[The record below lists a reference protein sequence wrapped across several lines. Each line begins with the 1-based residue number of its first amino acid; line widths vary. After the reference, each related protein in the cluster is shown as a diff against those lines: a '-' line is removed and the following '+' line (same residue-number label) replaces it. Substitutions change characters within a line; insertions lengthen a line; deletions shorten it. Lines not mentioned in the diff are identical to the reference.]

1 MRLENDFSVPAAMDE
16 AWNLLLDV
24 PRVAPC
30 MPGTQLVGAD
40 GPDRWKALMKVKMGP
55 MNLVFDLN
63 VALSSV
69 DAKSHAVRM
78 DVHGVEQKGRGD
90 ARAQILSSLA
100 GEGEATRVRVESDVV
115 LSGRMA
121 QFASGIVEQVGAQ
134 MTDQFAANL
143 RAELGSPD
151 APRPAPAPAPQ
162 AQPIAA
168 RAPAPV
174 EPVRVDAMVGNAF
187 LRAVKSFFARLLGR
201 GGAR

>member
-1 MRLENDFSVPAAMDE
+1 
-16 AWNLLLDV
+16 
-24 PRVAPC
+24 
-30 MPGTQLVGAD
+30 
-40 GPDRWKALMKVKMGP
+40 MGP
-55 MNLVFDLN
+55 MNLVFDLD

-69 DAKSHAVRM
+69 DAATHAVRM

-143 RAELGSPD
+143 RAELDGHA
-151 APRPAPAPAPQ
+151 APTQPARPAHASEPVAAPTPT
-162 AQPIAA
+162 A
-168 RAPAPV
+168 RPV
-174 EPVRVDAMVGNAF
+174 EAVRVDGMVGNAF
-187 LRAVKSFFARLLGR
+187 LRSLKAFFGRLFGR
-201 GGAR
+201 RAS